1 MSLVTAQFLFIF
13 LISLTMPKPFWVVVV
28 GRRHAIFI
36 IFRAFPK
43 PEKLLDIRNTENVCP
58 SLDLRSCV
66 LPWRLFTRLAMLAML
81 PSTTPRAAA
90 GAAAG
95 GPPTVGRPS
104 YSPKEAPNPTIQ
116 PNQPNRPAPK
126 VPDASNFHLLHI
138 YRRCGGFNSDMEP

>member
-1 MSLVTAQFLFIF
+1 
-13 LISLTMPKPFWVVVV
+13 MPKPFWVVVV

-36 IFRAFPK
+36 FFNAFLE
-43 PEKLLDIRNTENVCP
+43 PEKLLDVRNTENVCP

-90 GAAAG
+90 AAAAGAAG

-138 YRRCGGFNSDMEP
+138 YKRCGGLNSDMEP